1 MKQTMVKDIK
11 LREIVPKEKHICV
24 NPDDST
30 SSWGKQRKRQGYNES
45 INKVLSTDISNV
57 EEYVELDIEQIE
69 QAIREI
75 SLDNNALWE
84 EMDKVDNLGVCILA
98 EAIAQADVIKFRSN

>member
-57 EEYVELDIEQIE
+57 EEYVCLDMDKMLGIIFSGVIRLSEDE
-69 QAIREI
+69 FRQAI
-75 SLDNNALWE
+75 
-84 EMDKVDNLGVCILA
+84 VDTKASSGGVM
-98 EAIAQADVIKFRSN
+98 KWRK